1 LTGPLNGKLFFA
13 LGGGKMEERNIYRD
27 ISERTNGDI
36 YIGVVGPVRTGK
48 STFIKRFMDTI
59 VVPNMDSEYARDRTV
74 DEMPQ
79 SASGRTIMTTEPKFI
94 PEKAVTVH
102 IGKSA
107 TFSVRMIDCVGY
119 IVPSALGYIENDN
132 PRMVMTP
139 WYTDP
144 IPFNMAAE
152 IGTKKVITEHSTIG
166 LVVTTDGSISEIPRA
181 EYAEAEERVVDELKK
196 INKPFI
202 VLLNCVDP
210 STAEAQNLAEELQQ
224 KYTVPVMPVNCLQME
239 EKEIRE
245 ILAKVLFEFPIREIR
260 VEMPRWLSSLEK
272 NHWLRS
278 AVFSAIQESAAGI
291 SRIREVDSV
300 VGDVQKCEYVKNAD
314 TVSVDLGTGRARIAV
329 SLQPNLFY
337 KVLGEKTGLE
347 VSDEGSLMDCMMK
360 MSEIKKVYDK
370 IGQAYK
376 DAEETG
382 YGIVM
387 PGIDELT
394 LDEPE
399 IIRQGGKYGIRLRA
413 AAPSVHMMKTRITT
427 EITPI
432 VGSEKQSQELIEYI
446 LKEFESDPAQI
457 WDSNIFGK
465 SLHELVNEGLH
476 NKLTRMPADARD
488 KVRETIER
496 IINEGCNGL
505 ICIIL

>member
-1 LTGPLNGKLFFA
+1 
-13 LGGGKMEERNIYRD
+13 MEEHDIYRD

-48 STFIKRFMDTI
+48 STFIKRFMDAI
-59 VVPNMDSEYARDRTV
+59 VVPNMDSEARRDRAI

-79 SASGRTIMTTEPKFI
+79 SAAGRTIMTTEPKFI

-102 IGKSA
+102 IDNSA

-119 IVPSALGYIENDN
+119 IVPSALGYIENDA

-139 WYTDP
+139 WYDEP

-166 LVVTTDGSISEIPRA
+166 LVVTTDGSISDIPRA
-181 EYAEAEERVVDELKK
+181 EYEEAEERVIDELKK
-196 INKPFI
+196 ISKPFI

-210 STAEAQNLAEELQQ
+210 AADEAKALADGMQT
-224 KYTVPVMPVNCLQME
+224 KYGVPVLPVNCLHME
-239 EKEIRE
+239 EKEIRDV
-245 ILAKVLFEFPIREIR
+245 LAKVLFEFPVREIR
-260 VEMPRWLSSLEK
+260 VDMPRWLSSLEK
-272 NHWLRS
+272 DHWLRS
-278 AVFSAIQESAAGI
+278 AVYTAIQQSAAKV
-291 SRIREVDSV
+291 SRIREVENITR
-300 VGDVQKCEYVKNAD
+300 DVSQCEYVKDAGME
-314 TVSVDLGTGRARIAV
+314 SVELGTGRARIAV
-329 SLQPNLFY
+329 GLQPNLFY

-347 VSDEGSLMDCMMK
+347 ISDEGSLMDCMLQMAK
-360 MSEIKKVYDK
+360 IKKVYDK
-370 IGQAYK
+370 IGGAYR
-376 DAEETG
+376 DAEENG

-387 PGIDELT
+387 PGVDELS
-394 LDEPE
+394 LEEPE
-399 IIRQGGKYGIRLRA
+399 IIRQGGRYGIRLRA
-413 AAPSVHMMKTRITT
+413 AAPSIHMMKTRITT

-432 VGSEKQSQELIEYI
+432 VGSEKQSQELVEYI
-446 LKEFESDPAQI
+446 LKEFESNPSQI
-457 WDSNIFGK
+457 WNSNIFGK

-476 NKLTRMPADARD
+476 NKLNRMPDDARD

-496 IINEGCNGL
+496 IINEGCSGL